1 MAQAVVDPGVSVET
15 VRLATV
21 PEPRTEALPRLGPYD
36 TPTGAPCP
44 RTIRADGGIEGDGA
58 CHACG
63 MGLACPLLDPWADP
77 SDWEQP

>member
-1 MAQAVVDPGVSVET
+1 MPRSGRSTDTGRVAGPPAQRRFA
-15 VRLATV
+15 
-21 PEPRTEALPRLGPYD
+21 

-44 RTIRADGGIEGDGA
+44 RTVRLDGAIDGDGA

-77 SDWEQP
+77 SDFADVR